1 MSLSCFFFY
10 FKRHDRHPSMPMLM
24 AAEALKATV
33 TPRCCF
39 FWSCHIDRWRSFAIY
54 FIFIVNIIIL
64 GGNGRTGIGTRHG
77 LPNYIPRWATATD
90 KDARAEQN
98 GEPWVM
104 PNTAAPVTKYFMPSH
119 AQPNKVLYHKP
130 TWSPSSPS
138 PEPSPIRIQIEDETM
153 MKLIKMIDKKT
164 RRKRRRRVVHR

>member
-39 FWSCHIDRWRSFAIY
+39 FWSCHIDRWRSFAIH

-64 GGNGRTGIGTRHG
+64 GIGREWANEDRH
-77 LPNYIPRWATATD
+77 T
-90 KDARAEQN
+90 ARAPQLYSPVSNSNRQGRWSRVEW
-98 GEPWVM
+98 G

-153 MKLIKMIDKKT
+153 MKLIKMTDKKT
-164 RRKRRRRVVHR
+164 RRKRGRRVGHR

>member
-10 FKRHDRHPSMPMLM
+10 FKRHDRHPSIPMLM
-24 AAEALKATV
+24 KAEALKATV

-39 FWSCHIDRWRSFAIY
+39 FWSCHIDRWRSFAIH

-77 LPNYIPRWATATD
+77 LPQLYSPVSNSNRQGRWG
-90 KDARAEQN
+90 RVEW
-98 GEPWVM
+98 G

-138 PEPSPIRIQIEDETM
+138 PKPSPIRIQIEDETM
-153 MKLIKMIDKKT
+153 MKLIKMTDKKT
-164 RRKRRRRVVHR
+164 RRKRGRRVSHR